1 MTRITPTLSRRQ
13 FGRLLGGA
21 GALSTLGLAGCA
33 SGPAGS
39 DGRVVVI
46 GGGFGGATA
55 AKYVRLADPSIE
67 VTLVETNSKFTTCPY
82 SNLVLG
88 GLRKMEDI
96 TFGYNALAATHG
108 VRVVHDTAVA
118 VDPAQRWVR
127 LQGGQTLAYDKLVL
141 SPGIDIR
148 WDGLSGYDE
157 AAAQIMPH
165 AWMAGEQTVLLRRQL
180 EAMPDGGLVIMV
192 APANPFRCPPG
203 PYERACM
210 IGHYLKT
217 NKPRSKLLI
226 LDAKDQISKQ
236 GLFTDAWAKVY
247 PGVIEWVP
255 LSKDGK
261 VTKVDARGLTVE
273 TEFGNRHKGAV
284 VNVIPP
290 QKAGTIAAAAGVVNQ
305 TGWCPISPATMES
318 TLQKNIHVIG
328 DAAIAGAMPKSGFS
342 ANAQAKVV
350 AAAIVAML
358 QGRTPGAPAWL
369 NTCYSHVAPNYAISV
384 AGVYRAGP
392 EAIVEVQGSGGVSPI
407 QVPPAFRAQE
417 ALFADA
423 WYESITNDMFG

>member
-1 MTRITPTLSRRQ
+1 MNRTTLNLSRRQ
-13 FGRLLGGA
+13 FGRLA
-21 GALSTLGLAGCA
+21 GAAGVLSALGLAGCA
-33 SGPAGS
+33 SPTSSG
-39 DGRVVVI
+39 GRVVVI
-46 GGGFGGATA
+46 GGGFGGASA
-55 AKYVRLADPSIE
+55 AKAIRALDPSIQ
-67 VTLVETNSKFTTCPY
+67 VTLIEANSKFVTCPY

-96 TFGYNALAATHG
+96 TFGYAALSQKHG
-108 VRVVHDTAVA
+108 VQVVHDIATG
-118 VDPAQRWVR
+118 VDPAQRTVR
-127 LQGGQTLAYDKLVL
+127 LRGGQTLSYDKLVL
-141 SPGIDIR
+141 SPGIDLR
-148 WDGLSGYDE
+148 WDGLPGYDE
-157 AAAQIMPH
+157 AASQIMPH
-165 AWMAGEQTVLLRRQL
+165 AWRAGEQTVLLRRQL
-180 EAMPDGGLVIMV
+180 EAMPDGGTVIMV

-217 NKPRSKLLI
+217 NKPRSKLII

-236 GLFTDAWAKVY
+236 GLFTAAWRDVY
-247 PGVIEWVP
+247 PNQIERVP

-261 VTKVDARGLTVE
+261 VAKVDARAMTVE
-273 TEFGNRHKGAV
+273 SEFGVRHRGAV

-290 QKAGTIAAAAGVVNQ
+290 QRAGAIAAAAGVANQ
-305 TGWCPISPATMES
+305 TGWCPINPMTMES

-328 DAAIAGAMPKSGFS
+328 DASLAGAMPKSGFS
-342 ANAQAKVV
+342 ANSQAKVV

-358 QGRTPGAPAWL
+358 QGKTPGAPAWL

-392 EAIVEVQGSGGVSPI
+392 EAIVEVQGSGGVSPA

-417 ALFADA
+417 AIFADA
-423 WYESITNDMFG
+423 WYESITNDMFS

>member
-1 MTRITPTLSRRQ
+1 MNRTTLNLSRRQ
-13 FGRLLGGA
+13 FGRLA
-21 GALSTLGLAGCA
+21 GAAGVLSALGLAGCA
-33 SGPAGS
+33 SPTSSG
-39 DGRVVVI
+39 GRVVVI
-46 GGGFGGATA
+46 GGGFGGASA
-55 AKYVRLADPSIE
+55 AKAIRALDPSIQ
-67 VTLVETNSKFTTCPY
+67 VTLIEANSKFVTCPY

-96 TFGYNALAATHG
+96 TFGYAALSQKHG
-108 VRVVHDTAVA
+108 VQVVHDIATG
-118 VDPAQRWVR
+118 VDPAQRTVR
-127 LQGGQTLAYDKLVL
+127 LRGGQTLSYDKLVL
-141 SPGIDIR
+141 SPGIDLR
-148 WDGLSGYDE
+148 WDGLPGYDE
-157 AAAQIMPH
+157 AASQIMPH
-165 AWMAGEQTVLLRRQL
+165 AWRAGEQTVLLRRQL
-180 EAMPDGGLVIMV
+180 EAMPDGGTVIMV

-217 NKPRSKLLI
+217 NKPRSKLII

-236 GLFTDAWAKVY
+236 GLFTAAWRDVY
-247 PGVIEWVP
+247 PNQIEWVP

-261 VTKVDARGLTVE
+261 VAKVDARAMTVE
-273 TEFGNRHKGAV
+273 SEFGVRHRGAV

-290 QKAGTIAAAAGVVNQ
+290 QRAGAIAAAAGVANQ
-305 TGWCPISPATMES
+305 TGWCPINPMTMES

-328 DAAIAGAMPKSGFS
+328 DASLAGAMPKSGFS
-342 ANAQAKVV
+342 ANSQAKVV

-358 QGRTPGAPAWL
+358 QGKTPGAPAWL

-392 EAIVEVQGSGGVSPI
+392 EAIVEVQGSGGVSPA

-417 ALFADA
+417 AIFADA
-423 WYESITNDMFG
+423 WYESITNDMFS